1 MKNKNQKTLFN
12 SEEFNNNYKE
22 WEGMPE
28 YISENKK
35 PIQQIIV
42 SFETH
47 KDLVEFS
54 KLLNCKFTKNTKS
67 CWFPIRK
74 KDSGDFYKNKNWK
87 NEK

>member
-1 MKNKNQKTLFN
+1 MKNQKTLFN

-22 WEGMPE
+22 WDGMPE

-35 PIQQIIV
+35 PCQQIIV

-47 KDLVEFS
+47 KDVSDFAE
-54 KLLNCKFTKNTKS
+54 LLGCKFTKNTKS
-67 CWFPIRK
+67 CWFPIKK
-74 KDSGDFYKNKNWK
+74 KDSGDYYLNKNWK